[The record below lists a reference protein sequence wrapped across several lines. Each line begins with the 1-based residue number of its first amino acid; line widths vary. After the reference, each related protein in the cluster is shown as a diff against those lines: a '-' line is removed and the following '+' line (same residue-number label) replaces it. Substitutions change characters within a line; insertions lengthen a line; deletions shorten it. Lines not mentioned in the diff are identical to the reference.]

1 MGQLNAVLDGV
12 SEFDVNLM
20 FDAHAL
26 SGRCPECTAREGEE
40 SYASVREE
48 LLRALEQTSAVQ
60 CTLG

>member
-12 SEFDVNLM
+12 SEFDVNVM
-20 FDAHAL
+20 SDAH
-26 SGRCPECTAREGEE
+26 SGRCPDCAAREGEE